1 MLYFLSWI
9 KNVNYSEI
17 TSLCFSWVS
26 VQFSRSVVSDSL
38 WPHELQ
44 HAKPPCP
51 SPTSRVHSDSC
62 PLSRWCHPAIS
73 SSIVLFSS
81 CPQSL
86 PASESFPMSQLFAW
100 GGQSTGVSALASVL
114 PKKSQGWVYGV
125 YGVYE
130 FLSIWSHYLPQA
142 GIKIT
147 GRNINNLRYADDAT
161 LMVESGKEVKSL
173 LMRVKEDSEKAGLK
187 FNIPKIKIMASG
199 PITLWQ
205 IDGGKVETVTD
216 FIFLGFK
223 ITVDS
228 DCSHEMKRCLL
239 LGSKVMINI
248 DSVLKSRDTMLPT
261 KVYIVKA
268 MILPVVLYGRESWTI
283 KKVEHQKTDAFELQ
297 CWWRLKSP
305 LDSEEIQLVNPKG
318 NQPWIFI
325 ERTDAEAEAPILW
338 TTEQRADSLKRTLM
352 LGKIEARRR
361 RGATG
366 WDGWRASP
374 TQWRWVWANSGW

>member
-114 PKKSQGWVYGV
+114 PKKSQGWV